1 MPTRNSVQSTML
13 LRRRSGRLRDALG
26 MSDGHD
32 GRSLAIL
39 TGMVL
44 VAAVCGVLTVLIG
57 NALPD
62 RPIFYL
68 ALPLAVVLAV
78 LLATAPRQLLIGLVI
93 IRAISDPVFQGAQLP
108 GIGGLGGL
116 LNVVIIVLAA
126 MLFMIERGWERRASW
141 LPWLPFIAVMALGI
155 LRAPD
160 KVFAVRNWLTILT
173 YASVFQGAFYCIARS
188 GDLDRMLRWVL
199 LSAIPVMAYCVISY
213 ALYGPDYVVDAGEAV
228 SGRLSAPLGHP
239 NILGFYLVVVLA
251 AWLAKDKS
259 TPGLPLTGRSI
270 AWTFYAMALLGVL
283 AGTQA
288 RSAWV
293 GAVVLIVVYGLLINR
308 SYLVV
313 VVVAGLLAMTVPEV
327 RERVLD
333 LTRDNEVYTYSR
345 LNSYAWR
352 QYLWSSGIATM
363 SPLSYVAGN
372 GYGYFWTNSISFF
385 PLAGGIN
392 WNAHNVYVQLLL
404 DTGVIGVSAYLFLYG
419 LAIAYLWRAES
430 LSREVRV
437 VTITLVAC
445 FAVMSYSDNMLDYLV
460 VNWNL
465 WFLIG
470 LVIASTTLTPGG
482 APARR
487 PAQGLR

>member
-1 MPTRNSVQSTML
+1 ML
-13 LRRRSGRLRDALG
+13 G
-26 MSDGHD
+26 
-32 GRSLAIL
+32 
-39 TGMVL
+39 GMVL
-44 VAAVCGVLTVLIG
+44 IAMLCGLLTVVIG
-57 NALPD
+57 DAMPD

-78 LLATAPRQLLIGLVI
+78 LLATAPRQLLIGLVVV
-93 IRAISDPVFQGAQLP
+93 RAISDPVLQGAQLP

-116 LNVVIIVLAA
+116 LNLVIIVLAA
-126 MLFMIERGWERRASW
+126 MLFITERGWERTRASW
-141 LPWLPFIAVMALGI
+141 LPWLPFITVMALGL

-160 KVFAVRNWLTILT
+160 MVFAVRNWLSLVT
-173 YASVFQGAFYCIARS
+173 YAAVFQGAFYCVTQA

-199 LSAIPVMAYCVISY
+199 LSAIPVMAYCVVSY
-213 ALYGPDYVVDAGEAV
+213 ALFGPDYVLDAGEAV

-259 TPGLPLTGRSI
+259 TPGLPLTARSI
-270 AWTFYAMALLGVL
+270 AWTVYAMALLGVL

-293 GAVVLIVVYGLLINR
+293 GAVVLIVVYGLFINR

-313 VVVAGLLAMTVPEV
+313 VVVAGLLAMTFPEV

-333 LTRDNEVYTYSR
+333 LTRDNEVYTYSK

-352 QYLWSSGIATM
+352 QYLWSSALGTM

-372 GYGYFWTNSISFF
+372 GYGSFWTNSISFF

-404 DTGVIGVSAYLFLYG
+404 DTGVIGVGAYLALYG
-419 LAIAYLWRAES
+419 LAIAYLSRS
-430 LSREVRV
+430 TTLSREVRV

-465 WFLIG
+465 WFIVG
-470 LVIASTTLTPGG
+470 LVIASATLGTATT
-482 APARR
+482 ASAR
-487 PAQGLR
+487 PATRTTRQPRGSP

>member
-1 MPTRNSVQSTML
+1 MHIQTSFPPTAPF
-13 LRRRSGRLRDALG
+13 RRRGGRLRDALD
-26 MSDGHD
+26 MSDGHY
-32 GRSLAIL
+32 GRAFA
-39 TGMVL
+39 VL
-44 VAAVCGVLTVLIG
+44 VGMILIAGLCGVVTVVIG
-57 NALPD
+57 NEMPD

-68 ALPLAVVLAV
+68 ALPMAVVLAV
-78 LLATAPRQLLIGLVI
+78 LLGTVPRQLLIGLVI
-93 IRAISDPVFQGAQLP
+93 VRAMCEPVFQGAQLP

-116 LNVVIIVLAA
+116 LNLVIIILAV
-126 MLFMIERGWERRASW
+126 MLFFIERGWERTRASW

-160 KVFAVRNWLTILT
+160 KVFAIRNWLSLLT
-173 YASVFQGAFYCIARS
+173 YASVFQGAFYCITRA
-188 GDLDRMLRWVL
+188 GDLDRMLRWML
-199 LSAIPVMAYCVISY
+199 ISAIPVMVWCLVSY
-213 ALYGPDYVVDAGEAV
+213 ALFGPDYVVDAGEAV

-239 NILGFYLVVVLA
+239 NILGFYLVVILA

-259 TPGLPLTGRSI
+259 TPDLPLTTRSI
-270 AWTFYAMALLGVL
+270 AWSFYAIALLGVL

-313 VVVAGLLAMTVPEV
+313 VVVAGLLAMTIPEV

-352 QYLWSSGIATM
+352 QYLWSSALATM
-363 SPLSYVAGN
+363 SPLAYIVGN

-404 DTGVIGVSAYLFLYG
+404 DTGAIGVAAYLSLYG
-419 LAIAYLWRAES
+419 LAIAYLWRTRS
-430 LSREVRV
+430 LSRQVKV
-437 VTITLVAC
+437 VTISLVAC

-465 WFLIG
+465 WFMVG
-470 LVIASTTLTPGG
+470 LVIASAMSTVRAGPVQ
-482 APARR
+482 R
-487 PAQGLR
+487 